1 MHRQK
6 SVVCQIQRNLEKFI
20 FRVLCKKSVKQKKT
34 IKEKKWGDQKSN
46 TKKER
51 AKKKN
56 EKKKLSNL
64 LRKEIIKIN
73 PPLRQTSF
81 RVGLILDSFFK
92 HL

>member
-1 MHRQK
+1 M
-6 SVVCQIQRNLEKFI
+6 
-20 FRVLCKKSVKQKKT
+20 
-34 IKEKKWGDQKSN
+34 
-46 TKKER
+46 
-51 AKKKN
+51 
-56 EKKKLSNL
+56 KKKLSDL

>member
-1 MHRQK
+1 MIKNQK
-6 SVVCQIQRNLEKFI
+6 P
-20 FRVLCKKSVKQKKT
+20 
-34 IKEKKWGDQKSN
+34 
-46 TKKER
+46 
-51 AKKKN
+51 KKKGQRKKM
-56 EKKKLSNL
+56 KKKLSDL